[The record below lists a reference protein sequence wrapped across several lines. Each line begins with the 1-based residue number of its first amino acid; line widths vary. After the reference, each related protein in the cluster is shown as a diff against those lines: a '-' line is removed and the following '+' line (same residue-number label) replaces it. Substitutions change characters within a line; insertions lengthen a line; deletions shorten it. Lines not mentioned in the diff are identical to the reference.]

1 MSPSTQAMQRDDVEN
16 PGMLWVQ
23 QGADQFARDCEACH
37 TPQSLLAA
45 PTRFPGWSATLKRP
59 ATLGQQIRAC
69 QTRPRS
75 AVVQREPAASDP
87 LAIETWLASRARG
100 QAIQPAMD
108 RREQRDLA
116 LGRRLYSTRLGQL
129 GLSCAD
135 CHDALA
141 GRRLAGSTIPQ
152 GHPTGYPIYR
162 LEWQT
167 VGDLGRR
174 LAGCMTGVRAEPFQP
189 DSREMVALQLYLR
202 HRAAG
207 MVIESPGVRP

>member
-1 MSPSTQAMQRDDVEN
+1 LRALAWLGFGLVALWITSLVADAKDDTRRSGFHFMSPSTQAMQRDDVEN

-135 CHDALA
+135 CHDAL
-141 GRRLAGSTIPQ
+141 G
-152 GHPTGYPIYR
+152 
-162 LEWQT
+162 
-167 VGDLGRR
+167 GDGW
-174 LAGCMTGVRAEPFQP
+174 
-189 DSREMVALQLYLR
+189 
-202 HRAAG
+202 RAARFHKG
-207 MVIESPGVRP
+207 TRPAIRSIGLNGRPWVTWGVDWQGV